1 MSETEIDPYAVRDEK
16 MLAPPKNFLGRIKY
30 LGPSLIITGAAV
42 GSGEGPPHQET
53 CLGWKERFPEL
64 ELITGGGVRNLDDLL
79 ALKKAGVD
87 GVLIASALHDG
98 SLGRAELERLSQS

>member
-1 MSETEIDPYAVRDEK
+1 MILLD
-16 MLAPPKNFLGRIKY
+16 L
-30 LGPSLIITGAAV
+30 AAV

-53 CLGWKERFPEL
+53 CLRWKESFQDL
-64 ELITGGGVRNLDDLL
+64 ELITGGGVRNLADLL

-98 SLGRAELERLSQS
+98 SLGRAELEQLSQS